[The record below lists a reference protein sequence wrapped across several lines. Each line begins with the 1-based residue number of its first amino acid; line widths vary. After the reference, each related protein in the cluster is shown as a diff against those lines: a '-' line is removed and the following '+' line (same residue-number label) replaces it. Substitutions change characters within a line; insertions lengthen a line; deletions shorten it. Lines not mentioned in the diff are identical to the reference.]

1 MIAAHP
7 FAYSLPG
14 GGAFIPGGGAKPPLD
29 KGGASCYA
37 GEDSFPFAERKRFL

>member
-14 GGAFIPGGGAKPPLD
+14 GGAFIPGGGTKPPLD
-29 KGGASCYA
+29 KGG
-37 GEDSFPFAERKRFL
+37 RKLLCW